1 MIRAIVFLY
10 GLVFGSFY
18 NVVIY
23 RIPRDLS
30 IARGRSF
37 CPACER
43 PLSSRDLV
51 PVFSWLFL
59 KGRCRT
65 CGAPISR
72 RYPLVEWATGVL
84 FLVAFHHGEG
94 IIGFLHLA
102 LLFSLL
108 FITALI
114 DHDHKIIADRVLL
127 FFALAGASTGAGHL
141 GISSMIWGGLTG
153 FGLYLLIFLIARA
166 IYGEEVFGFGDVLF
180 MATIG
185 LYLGWPLTLLAG
197 IGAFYVA
204 LVLVIV
210 KKFTGGAVGRKMEI
224 PFAPAMAT
232 AAFLTALYGHDVLYW
247 YIKTFL

>member
-1 MIRAIVFLY
+1 MLAIVFLY

-37 CPACER
+37 CPACGR

-65 CGAPISR
+65 CGAPISP
-72 RYPLVEWATGVL
+72 RYPLFELATGLL
-84 FLVAFHHGEG
+84 FAVAYLAADGWMEA
-94 IIGFLHLA
+94 LHLA

-108 FITALI
+108 LITALI
-114 DHDHKIIADRVLL
+114 DHDHKIIADRVLF
-127 FFALAGASTGAGHL
+127 FFALTGAAAGIGVL
-141 GISSMIWGGLTG
+141 GLRSVVIGALVG
-153 FGLYLLIFLIARA
+153 FGLYLAIFLIARA

-180 MATIG
+180 MASIG
-185 LYLGWPLTLLAG
+185 LYLG
-197 IGAFYVA
+197 
-204 LVLVIV
+204 
-210 KKFTGGAVGRKMEI
+210 
-224 PFAPAMAT
+224 
-232 AAFLTALYGHDVLYW
+232 
-247 YIKTFL
+247 